1 MNWASVSAAI
11 FMSSFF
17 MLFLTDY
24 AGIDQAIGKIG
35 IAASIATSVLLVGQL
50 LDAIDDPLQGWI
62 MDSAKHGRLGK
73 YKKFSL
79 VSVILLLISMIC
91 IYGIPEAVK
100 SNKVLLIG
108 WIMLFYIMYEIG
120 ISFNAREPLKQS
132 ITNDL
137 TLRAKLTTI
146 PRIVDIVI
154 LFPFAL
160 FLSIA
165 TVVNQQVGNMTR
177 TFSIMTAIMMGFVA
191 IISIIGTLMIKEGKL
206 NSDAIDKKDTYS
218 LKTMF
223 AMFKMNKPLI
233 AHFFATFF
241 QGFMW
246 NLSFATAL
254 YFIKW
259 AYCYNPLTGAT
270 DLPKLGI
277 YVGILALMQ
286 SIPCILGAFLGQLLV
301 NKIGDII
308 KAIKVTLLASCGF
321 SLLLFLSKMIGFLD
335 TMPALYFIL
344 LFGQILFLGIA
355 FLPLSLIWLECID
368 FAEFKTGKKMG
379 GIIMSTG
386 NFQYKAQGAL
396 SSAAVGGLL
405 ITIGYSVDAV
415 SGNFVGDPTT
425 IPSMLNWFMVISAL
439 LPTIVGLISIAIY
452 HFYYPITKEKRAD
465 ILHKLAEQR
474 GLEDSAAI
482 ETAKGS

>member
-1 MNWASVSAAI
+1 MAPDLSVLPSSKKKSDYPYNRRTLIGFSTMNWASVSAAI

-218 LKTMF
+218 LKT
-223 AMFKMNKPLI
+223 
-233 AHFFATFF
+233 
-241 QGFMW
+241 
-246 NLSFATAL
+246 
-254 YFIKW
+254 
-259 AYCYNPLTGAT
+259 
-270 DLPKLGI
+270 D
-277 YVGILALMQ
+277 
-286 SIPCILGAFLGQLLV
+286 
-301 NKIGDII
+301 
-308 KAIKVTLLASCGF
+308 KV
-321 SLLLFLSKMIGFLD
+321 
-335 TMPALYFIL
+335 
-344 LFGQILFLGIA
+344 
-355 FLPLSLIWLECID
+355 
-368 FAEFKTGKKMG
+368 
-379 GIIMSTG
+379 
-386 NFQYKAQGAL
+386 
-396 SSAAVGGLL
+396 
-405 ITIGYSVDAV
+405 
-415 SGNFVGDPTT
+415 
-425 IPSMLNWFMVISAL
+425 
-439 LPTIVGLISIAIY
+439 
-452 HFYYPITKEKRAD
+452 R
-465 ILHKLAEQR
+465 
-474 GLEDSAAI
+474 
-482 ETAKGS
+482 